1 MAWPSV
7 KTTITPSH
15 YAYIA
20 VSLCSVFPPEVAEL
34 ITRLTKNCDEEQ
46 NLREHMMMSEYG
58 YIMNNLVNNTSDLI
72 YYCKNSVK
80 ELYSFRTNLTS
91 PKTMDLKKCL
101 TGRIQKIG
109 DGINFPQGPWFIP
122 HPQGPWFIPHPQAPQ
137 APPADNK
144 TVSER
149 MIKKIKAENLW
160 YHRWR
165 SSNVWNYTAGSGKS
179 AFEILFAE
187 ITNSIKQEG
196 EKDYKKIA
204 KKEKRKRN
212 KMLKLQTPKQK
223 MKFSKNQPR
232 YNNRRIR

>member
-20 VSLCSVFPPEVAEL
+20 ISLCSVFPPEVAEL

-46 NLREHMMMSEYG
+46 NLREHIMMSEYG
-58 YIMNNLVNNTSDLI
+58 YIMNNLVNNTSELI

-101 TGRIQKIG
+101 TGRIQRIG
-109 DGINFPQGPWFIP
+109 DRINFPQVMWFIP
-122 HPQGPWFIPHPQAPQ
+122 HPQGPQAL
-137 APPADNK
+137 PADNK

-149 MIKKIKAENLW
+149 MIKEIKEENSWHRVERGYAGAEW
-160 YHRWR
+160 
-165 SSNVWNYTAGSGKS
+165 SYTAGSGKS

>member
-20 VSLCSVFPPEVAEL
+20 ISLCSVFPPEVAEL

-46 NLREHMMMSEYG
+46 NLREHIMMSEYG
-58 YIMNNLVNNTSDLI
+58 YIMNNLVNNTSELI

-101 TGRIQKIG
+101 TGRIQRIG
-109 DGINFPQGPWFIP
+109 DGINKPPFVIFYIQ
-122 HPQGPWFIPHPQAPQ
+122 HPQGPQAL
-137 APPADNK
+137 PADNK

-149 MIKKIKAENLW
+149 MIKEIKEENSWHRVERGYAGAEW
-160 YHRWR
+160 
-165 SSNVWNYTAGSGKS
+165 SYTAGSGKS

-232 YNNRRIR
+232 YNKRRIR